1 MLATYSTW
9 PDLQVRGGRQNW
21 GSYAV
26 YRGGGWGPQR
36 ELRGRRG
43 GHRIPASGHGG
54 RRPSSRSGGEWG
66 QGSESELTED
76 EVSASTESG
85 KEDAGRAPGSRR
97 VDRERD
103 TRRPPR

>member
-1 MLATYSTW
+1 MI
-9 PDLQVRGGRQNW
+9 DLQVRGGRQNW

-26 YRGGGWGPQR
+26 YRGGWGPQR

-43 GHRIPASGHGG
+43 GHRMPPPGHSGRPPSSARSGVEWGHG
-54 RRPSSRSGGEWG
+54 SD
-66 QGSESELTED
+66 SELSGD

-85 KEDAGRAPGSRR
+85 KEDAGRIPGSGSGSRR
-97 VDRERD
+97 ADRD